1 MTTQARE
8 LAKIVNNAGDLFFVD
23 DVALA
28 SDGAVL
34 NFGADNDVT
43 LTHVADT
50 GLLINST
57 RQLQFGD
64 SGTYIHQSADGV
76 LDLVSDTEIEL
87 NATTL
92 DINANVDISGT
103 LTVAGVLDFGDA
115 AISNVG
121 EIQLD
126 SIAGDGDTNTS
137 ITFSGSDVITVATGG
152 TTALTVD
159 ASQNVGIGTST
170 PATILDIFGTDPNDN
185 VNRVVNIADDRAMA
199 ADVGGGI
206 SFFGKYQGSSYST
219 FGQIIGAK
227 TNATSGDYSG
237 YLAFKTRSDSAL
249 PSERMRID
257 SSGRVLIGT
266 TNEYNAEAD
275 NLIIFDSGNAGLTI
289 ATGSTSGNNTIHFA
303 DGTSGDAQYRG
314 VIEYEHNDDSMRF
327 KVNGEQE
334 AVRIDSSGNVGIGA
348 TSSLQKLS
356 VQATGAT
363 VAEFLGESGPHGLRI
378 YGNDGGF
385 GAIGHVSTGS
395 YDMMIDS
402 SGRFGF
408 GALGAAS
415 SAQFMRIEAEF
426 SSNRIMRMANR
437 DNGGSAN
444 TFEVGHCDNN
454 QGAHVI
460 IAYHGNNVSGA
471 SGDPYNDAIMS
482 LQVNGN
488 MAIDGTLSEGSDRRL
503 KKDIANST
511 YGLAAI
517 NQLIPRT
524 YKHRDVSKE
533 MVGTQIGFIAD
544 EVESVIPEVVS
555 KFGLKADGSTLPKN
569 ITGYGDEA
577 GTEETFDNVKTLNY
591 ERLVVVLTKAL
602 QEADDKIEALTARI
616 ETLEGGE

>member
-378 YGNDGGF
+378 YGNVGGF
-385 GAIGHVSTGS
+385 GAIGHVSSGS
-395 YDMMIDS
+395 YDFQIDS
-402 SGRFGF
+402 SGHVSV
-408 GALGAAS
+408 GATKKIHLDGLGDT
-415 SAQFMRIEAEF
+415 FMSEY
-426 SSNRIMRMANR
+426 
-437 DNGGSAN
+437 SAN
-444 TFEVGHCDNN
+444 EFEIQTG
-454 QGAHVI
+454 GARRF
-460 IAYHGNNVSGA
+460 ALSGGN
-471 SGDPYNDAIMS
+471 
-482 LQVNGN
+482 LFH
-488 MAIDGTLSEGSDRRL
+488 TGSHNPNHNFSDIRL
-503 KKDIANST
+503 KENIAVIPNALEKVSSLRGIT
-511 YGLAAI
+511 FTKKSDGSVGTGLIAQELEKVLPEAVYESKTIDSLEDPDAEEYKAI
-517 NQLIPRT
+517 NYPTTVGLLVEAI
-524 YKHRDVSKE
+524 KE
-533 MVGTQIGFIAD
+533 
-544 EVESVIPEVVS
+544 
-555 KFGLKADGSTLPKN
+555 L
-569 ITGYGDEA
+569 EA
-577 GTEETFDNVKTLNY
+577 RVK
-591 ERLVVVLTKAL
+591 E
-602 QEADDKIEALTARI
+602 
-616 ETLEGGE
+616 LEG

>member
-121 EIQLD
+121 EIQVD

-137 ITFSGSDVITVATGG
+137 INFSGSDVITVATGG

-206 SFFGKYQGSSYST
+206 SFFWKIS
-219 FGQIIGAK
+219 
-227 TNATSGDYSG
+227 
-237 YLAFKTRSDSAL
+237 R
-249 PSERMRID
+249 
-257 SSGRVLIGT
+257 
-266 TNEYNAEAD
+266 
-275 NLIIFDSGNAGLTI
+275 LIIFYIWT
-289 ATGSTSGNNTIHFA
+289 NN
-303 DGTSGDAQYRG
+303 R
-314 VIEYEHNDDSMRF
+314 
-327 KVNGEQE
+327 
-334 AVRIDSSGNVGIGA
+334 
-348 TSSLQKLS
+348 
-356 VQATGAT
+356 
-363 VAEFLGESGPHGLRI
+363 
-378 YGNDGGF
+378 
-385 GAIGHVSTGS
+385 
-395 YDMMIDS
+395 
-402 SGRFGF
+402 
-408 GALGAAS
+408 
-415 SAQFMRIEAEF
+415 
-426 SSNRIMRMANR
+426 
-437 DNGGSAN
+437 
-444 TFEVGHCDNN
+444 C
-454 QGAHVI
+454 
-460 IAYHGNNVSGA
+460 
-471 SGDPYNDAIMS
+471 
-482 LQVNGN
+482 
-488 MAIDGTLSEGSDRRL
+488 
-503 KKDIANST
+503 
-511 YGLAAI
+511 
-517 NQLIPRT
+517 
-524 YKHRDVSKE
+524 
-533 MVGTQIGFIAD
+533 
-544 EVESVIPEVVS
+544 
-555 KFGLKADGSTLPKN
+555 
-569 ITGYGDEA
+569 
-577 GTEETFDNVKTLNY
+577 
-591 ERLVVVLTKAL
+591 
-602 QEADDKIEALTARI
+602 
-616 ETLEGGE
+616 

>member
-152 TTALTVD
+152 TTAFTVD
-159 ASQNVGIGTST
+159 ADQ
-170 PATILDIFGTDPNDN
+170 
-185 VNRVVNIADDRAMA
+185 
-199 ADVGGGI
+199 
-206 SFFGKYQGSSYST
+206 
-219 FGQIIGAK
+219 
-227 TNATSGDYSG
+227 
-237 YLAFKTRSDSAL
+237 
-249 PSERMRID
+249 
-257 SSGRVLIGT
+257 RVLLGT
-266 TNEYNAEAD
+266 TNTYNAEAD

-303 DGTSGDAQYRG
+303 DGTGGDAQYRG

-334 AVRIDSSGNVGIGA
+334 AVRIDSSGNVGIGTTSPSGNLHVA
-348 TSSLQKLS
+348 SDGNGLVLSRSGYDTYTLQHSAGVGMSIFNVTDSRNEMKFEGDGQIVIGSTSDSFDNNSKIVLRPDSDSYIINDGQCLSLNRTSSHGVITGFYYNGSLVGSISSNTNSLPSDRNFKRDISDLDLGLNLITKLKPS
-356 VQATGAT
+356 Q
-363 VAEFLGESGPHGLRI
+363 
-378 YGNDGGF
+378 YN
-385 GAIGHVSTGS
+385 
-395 YDMMIDS
+395 YKIDS
-402 SGRFGF
+402 DDCPKMYG
-408 GALGAAS
+408 LI
-415 SAQFMRIEAEF
+415 AQDLEE
-426 SSNRIMRMANR
+426 SL
-437 DNGGSAN
+437 
-444 TFEVGHCDNN
+444 TEVGVEKNSSWLLQHEPNSDKK
-454 QGAHVI
+454 QSDYSLDYLKLTPVLI
-460 IAYHGNNVSGA
+460 K
-471 SGDPYNDAIMS
+471 AIQE
-482 LQVNGN
+482 L
-488 MAIDGTLSEGSDRRL
+488 
-503 KKDIANST
+503 
-511 YGLAAI
+511 
-517 NQLIPRT
+517 
-524 YKHRDVSKE
+524 
-533 MVGTQIGFIAD
+533 
-544 EVESVIPEVVS
+544 
-555 KFGLKADGSTLPKN
+555 
-569 ITGYGDEA
+569 EA
-577 GTEETFDNVKTLNY
+577 RVK
-591 ERLVVVLTKAL
+591 
-602 QEADDKIEALTARI
+602 Q
-616 ETLEGGE
+616 LEG

>member
-126 SIAGDGDTNTS
+126 SIDGDGDTNTS

-303 DGTSGDAQYRG
+303 DGTSGDAQYR
-314 VIEYEHNDDSMRF
+314 
-327 KVNGEQE
+327 
-334 AVRIDSSGNVGIGA
+334 
-348 TSSLQKLS
+348 
-356 VQATGAT
+356 
-363 VAEFLGESGPHGLRI
+363 
-378 YGNDGGF
+378 
-385 GAIGHVSTGS
+385 
-395 YDMMIDS
+395 
-402 SGRFGF
+402 
-408 GALGAAS
+408 
-415 SAQFMRIEAEF
+415 
-426 SSNRIMRMANR
+426 
-437 DNGGSAN
+437 
-444 TFEVGHCDNN
+444 
-454 QGAHVI
+454 
-460 IAYHGNNVSGA
+460 
-471 SGDPYNDAIMS
+471 
-482 LQVNGN
+482 
-488 MAIDGTLSEGSDRRL
+488 
-503 KKDIANST
+503 
-511 YGLAAI
+511 
-517 NQLIPRT
+517 
-524 YKHRDVSKE
+524 
-533 MVGTQIGFIAD
+533 
-544 EVESVIPEVVS
+544 
-555 KFGLKADGSTLPKN
+555 
-569 ITGYGDEA
+569 
-577 GTEETFDNVKTLNY
+577 
-591 ERLVVVLTKAL
+591 
-602 QEADDKIEALTARI
+602 
-616 ETLEGGE
+616 

>member
-152 TTALTVD
+152 TTAFTVD
-159 ASQNVGIGTST
+159 ASQ
-170 PATILDIFGTDPNDN
+170 
-185 VNRVVNIADDRAMA
+185 
-199 ADVGGGI
+199 
-206 SFFGKYQGSSYST
+206 
-219 FGQIIGAK
+219 
-227 TNATSGDYSG
+227 
-237 YLAFKTRSDSAL
+237 
-249 PSERMRID
+249 
-257 SSGRVLIGT
+257 RVLLGT
-266 TNEYNAEAD
+266 TNTYNAEAD

-334 AVRIDSSGNVGIGA
+334 AVRIDSSGNVGIGTTSPSGNLHVA
-348 TSSLQKLS
+348 SDGNGLVLSRSGYDTYTLQHSAGVGMSIFNVTDSRNEMKFEGDGQIVIGSTSDSFDNNSKIVLRPDSDSYIINDGQCLSLNRTSSHGVITGFYYNGSLVGSISSNTNSLPSDRNFKRDISDLDLGLNLITKLKPS
-356 VQATGAT
+356 Q
-363 VAEFLGESGPHGLRI
+363 
-378 YGNDGGF
+378 YN
-385 GAIGHVSTGS
+385 
-395 YDMMIDS
+395 YKIDS
-402 SGRFGF
+402 DDCPKMYG
-408 GALGAAS
+408 LI
-415 SAQFMRIEAEF
+415 AQDLEE
-426 SSNRIMRMANR
+426 SL
-437 DNGGSAN
+437 
-444 TFEVGHCDNN
+444 TEVG
-454 QGAHVI
+454 I
-460 IAYHGNNVSGA
+460 
-471 SGDPYNDAIMS
+471 
-482 LQVNGN
+482 
-488 MAIDGTLSEGSDRRL
+488 E
-503 KKDIANST
+503 KNST
-511 YGLAAI
+511 WLLQHEPKDGEKESDYSLDYTK
-517 NQLIPRT
+517 LIPILINSIQELSA
-524 YKHRDVSKE
+524 K
-533 MVGTQIGFIAD
+533 
-544 EVESVIPEVVS
+544 VEELE
-555 KFGLKADGSTLPKN
+555 G
-569 ITGYGDEA
+569 
-577 GTEETFDNVKTLNY
+577 
-591 ERLVVVLTKAL
+591 
-602 QEADDKIEALTARI
+602 KIE
-616 ETLEGGE
+616 

>member
-152 TTALTVD
+152 TTAFTVD
-159 ASQNVGIGTST
+159 ASQ
-170 PATILDIFGTDPNDN
+170 
-185 VNRVVNIADDRAMA
+185 
-199 ADVGGGI
+199 
-206 SFFGKYQGSSYST
+206 
-219 FGQIIGAK
+219 
-227 TNATSGDYSG
+227 
-237 YLAFKTRSDSAL
+237 
-249 PSERMRID
+249 
-257 SSGRVLIGT
+257 RVLLGT
-266 TNEYNAEAD
+266 TNTYNAEAD

-303 DGTSGDAQYRG
+303 DGTGGDAQYRG

-334 AVRIDSSGNVGIGA
+334 AVRIDSSGNVGIGTTSPSGNLHVA
-348 TSSLQKLS
+348 SDGNGLVLSRSGYDTYTLQHSAGVGMSIFNVTDSRNEMKFEGDGQIVIGSTSDSFDNNSKIVLRPDSDSYIINDGQCLSLNRTSSHGVITGFYYNGSLVGSISSNTNSLPSDRNFKRDISDLDLGLNLITKLKPS
-356 VQATGAT
+356 Q
-363 VAEFLGESGPHGLRI
+363 
-378 YGNDGGF
+378 YN
-385 GAIGHVSTGS
+385 
-395 YDMMIDS
+395 YKIDS
-402 SGRFGF
+402 DDCPKMYG
-408 GALGAAS
+408 LI
-415 SAQFMRIEAEF
+415 AQDLEE
-426 SSNRIMRMANR
+426 SL
-437 DNGGSAN
+437 
-444 TFEVGHCDNN
+444 TEVGVEKNSSWLLQHEPNSDKK
-454 QGAHVI
+454 QSDYSLDYLKLTPVLI
-460 IAYHGNNVSGA
+460 K
-471 SGDPYNDAIMS
+471 AIQE
-482 LQVNGN
+482 L
-488 MAIDGTLSEGSDRRL
+488 
-503 KKDIANST
+503 
-511 YGLAAI
+511 
-517 NQLIPRT
+517 
-524 YKHRDVSKE
+524 
-533 MVGTQIGFIAD
+533 
-544 EVESVIPEVVS
+544 
-555 KFGLKADGSTLPKN
+555 
-569 ITGYGDEA
+569 EA
-577 GTEETFDNVKTLNY
+577 RVK
-591 ERLVVVLTKAL
+591 
-602 QEADDKIEALTARI
+602 Q
-616 ETLEGGE
+616 LEG

>member
-152 TTALTVD
+152 TTAFTVD
-159 ASQNVGIGTST
+159 ADQ
-170 PATILDIFGTDPNDN
+170 
-185 VNRVVNIADDRAMA
+185 
-199 ADVGGGI
+199 
-206 SFFGKYQGSSYST
+206 
-219 FGQIIGAK
+219 
-227 TNATSGDYSG
+227 
-237 YLAFKTRSDSAL
+237 
-249 PSERMRID
+249 
-257 SSGRVLIGT
+257 RVLLGT
-266 TNEYNAEAD
+266 TNTYNAEAD

-303 DGTSGDAQYRG
+303 DGTGGDAQYRG

-334 AVRIDSSGNVGIGA
+334 AVRIDSSGNVGIGT
-348 TSSLQKLS
+348 TSPSGNLHVASEGNGLVLSRSGYDTYSLQHSAGVGMAIHNVTDSANEMLFDGAGNVS
-356 VQATGAT
+356 IQATKKFFVDGLHAGNGGDTFLSEYSANEFEIQTGGARRF
-363 VAEFLGESGPHGLRI
+363 ALSGGNTFISGSLTQNHNFSDERLKENIVIIPNALEKVNTLRGITFTRKDDGSSGTGLI
-378 YGNDGGF
+378 AQELEKVLPEAVYE
-385 GAIGHVSTGS
+385 TKK
-395 YDMMIDS
+395 IDS
-402 SGRFGF
+402 LEDSD
-408 GALGAAS
+408 AEKYKA
-415 SAQFMRIEAEF
+415 IEY
-426 SSNRIMRMANR
+426 
-437 DNGGSAN
+437 G
-444 TFEVGHCDNN
+444 TTVGLL
-454 QGAHVI
+454 VE
-460 IAYHGNNVSGA
+460 
-471 SGDPYNDAIMS
+471 AI
-482 LQVNGN
+482 
-488 MAIDGTLSEGSDRRL
+488 
-503 KKDIANST
+503 
-511 YGLAAI
+511 
-517 NQLIPRT
+517 
-524 YKHRDVSKE
+524 KE
-533 MVGTQIGFIAD
+533 
-544 EVESVIPEVVS
+544 
-555 KFGLKADGSTLPKN
+555 L
-569 ITGYGDEA
+569 EA
-577 GTEETFDNVKTLNY
+577 RVK
-591 ERLVVVLTKAL
+591 
-602 QEADDKIEALTARI
+602 Q
-616 ETLEGGE
+616 LEG

>member
-152 TTALTVD
+152 TTAFTVD
-159 ASQNVGIGTST
+159 ADQ
-170 PATILDIFGTDPNDN
+170 
-185 VNRVVNIADDRAMA
+185 
-199 ADVGGGI
+199 
-206 SFFGKYQGSSYST
+206 
-219 FGQIIGAK
+219 
-227 TNATSGDYSG
+227 
-237 YLAFKTRSDSAL
+237 
-249 PSERMRID
+249 
-257 SSGRVLIGT
+257 RVLLGT
-266 TNEYNAEAD
+266 TNTYNAEAD

-303 DGTSGDAQYRG
+303 DGTGGDAQYRG

-327 KVNGEQE
+327 
-334 AVRIDSSGNVGIGA
+334 
-348 TSSLQKLS
+348 
-356 VQATGAT
+356 
-363 VAEFLGESGPHGLRI
+363 
-378 YGNDGGF
+378 
-385 GAIGHVSTGS
+385 
-395 YDMMIDS
+395 
-402 SGRFGF
+402 
-408 GALGAAS
+408 
-415 SAQFMRIEAEF
+415 
-426 SSNRIMRMANR
+426 
-437 DNGGSAN
+437 
-444 TFEVGHCDNN
+444 
-454 QGAHVI
+454 
-460 IAYHGNNVSGA
+460 
-471 SGDPYNDAIMS
+471 
-482 LQVNGN
+482 
-488 MAIDGTLSEGSDRRL
+488 
-503 KKDIANST
+503 
-511 YGLAAI
+511 
-517 NQLIPRT
+517 
-524 YKHRDVSKE
+524 
-533 MVGTQIGFIAD
+533 
-544 EVESVIPEVVS
+544 
-555 KFGLKADGSTLPKN
+555 
-569 ITGYGDEA
+569 
-577 GTEETFDNVKTLNY
+577 
-591 ERLVVVLTKAL
+591 
-602 QEADDKIEALTARI
+602 
-616 ETLEGGE
+616 

>member
-152 TTALTVD
+152 TTAFTVD
-159 ASQNVGIGTST
+159 ASQ
-170 PATILDIFGTDPNDN
+170 
-185 VNRVVNIADDRAMA
+185 
-199 ADVGGGI
+199 
-206 SFFGKYQGSSYST
+206 
-219 FGQIIGAK
+219 
-227 TNATSGDYSG
+227 
-237 YLAFKTRSDSAL
+237 
-249 PSERMRID
+249 
-257 SSGRVLIGT
+257 RVLLGT
-266 TNEYNAEAD
+266 TNTYNAEAD

-334 AVRIDSSGNVGIGA
+334 AVRIDSSGNVGIGTTSPSGNLHVA
-348 TSSLQKLS
+348 SDGNGLVLSRSGYDTYTLQHSAGVGMSIFNVTDSRNEMKFEGDGQIVIGSTSDSFDNNSKIVLRPDSDSYIINDGQCLSLNRTSSHGVITGFYYNGSLVGSISSNTNSLPSDRNFKRDISDLDLGLNLITKLKPS
-356 VQATGAT
+356 Q
-363 VAEFLGESGPHGLRI
+363 
-378 YGNDGGF
+378 YN
-385 GAIGHVSTGS
+385 
-395 YDMMIDS
+395 YKIDS
-402 SGRFGF
+402 DDCPKMYG
-408 GALGAAS
+408 LI
-415 SAQFMRIEAEF
+415 AQDLEE
-426 SSNRIMRMANR
+426 SL
-437 DNGGSAN
+437 
-444 TFEVGHCDNN
+444 TEVGVEKNSSWLLQHEPNSDKK
-454 QGAHVI
+454 QSDYSLDYLKLTPVLI
-460 IAYHGNNVSGA
+460 K
-471 SGDPYNDAIMS
+471 AIQE
-482 LQVNGN
+482 L
-488 MAIDGTLSEGSDRRL
+488 
-503 KKDIANST
+503 
-511 YGLAAI
+511 
-517 NQLIPRT
+517 
-524 YKHRDVSKE
+524 
-533 MVGTQIGFIAD
+533 
-544 EVESVIPEVVS
+544 
-555 KFGLKADGSTLPKN
+555 
-569 ITGYGDEA
+569 EA
-577 GTEETFDNVKTLNY
+577 RVK
-591 ERLVVVLTKAL
+591 
-602 QEADDKIEALTARI
+602 Q
-616 ETLEGGE
+616 LEG